1 MGGVFI
7 GQESS
12 PFTPAVCRH
21 RNAFHMVFVAANETG
36 DLLHA
41 VSGDGVTWTR
51 RNNVR
56 QSTNAAPAIASLND
70 TLRVVFVANNS
81 THELLQS
88 TFDDGFDVWTDNTR
102 LNTFRESVRRSK
114 SWGAACSS
122 TSCPILSWP
131 WRTSRSRICAHKGK
145 IVLTMG

>member
-70 TLRVVFVANNS
+70 KLRVVFVANNIP
-81 THELLQS
+81 HQLLQS
-88 TFDDGFDVWTDNTR
+88 TFDDGVDVWTDNTR
-102 LNTFRESVRRSK
+102 LNLF
-114 SWGAACSS
+114 
-122 TSCPILSWP
+122 
-131 WRTSRSRICAHKGK
+131 SRIGPSLQVVGSRLFVYFMSNPFLAAAD
-145 IVLTMG
+145 IT